1 MKKLLIV
8 LITLL
13 AAVSLFA
20 AFKNLQILPKDI
32 SNDDLK
38 NRMKSI
44 AAALGVQCDYCHIM
58 ATPEKDTPKKLVA
71 RYMFKMTGDI
81 NAKYAA
87 DFPSKKKIGCVTC
100 HNGQKTPQM
109 I

>member
-1 MKKLLIV
+1 MKKLLIL
-8 LITLL
+8 LITLSFT
-13 AAVSLFA
+13 VSLFA
-20 AFKNLQILPKDI
+20 AFKNLQVFPKNI

-38 NRMKSI
+38 ARMKSI
-44 AAALGVQCDYCHIM
+44 SLALGVQCNYCHDM
-58 ATPEKDTPKKLVA
+58 AAPEKDHPKKLVA
-71 RYMFKMTGDI
+71 VYMLKMTGDI
-81 NAKYAA
+81 NAKYSA